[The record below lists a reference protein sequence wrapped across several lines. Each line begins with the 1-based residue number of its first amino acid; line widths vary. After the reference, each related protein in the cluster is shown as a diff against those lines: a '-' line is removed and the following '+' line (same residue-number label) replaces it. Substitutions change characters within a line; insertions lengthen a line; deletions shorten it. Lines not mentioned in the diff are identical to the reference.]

1 MLNKTRYVP
10 RRKRMAFLQQYF
22 SEVKFVIL
30 AFFMLVSISGCFEP
44 DVSKPRKSTY
54 WSLIELNG
62 EDSSNISSQPE
73 VHLIFHTNDNTF
85 HGSDG
90 CNRVNG
96 NYIRDEKAFKFERI
110 ASTKMYCEEG
120 MDQAHNFLNILNETN
135 QIKIEEDHL
144 ILYAADIEL
153 ARFEAKDEY

>member
-1 MLNKTRYVP
+1 ML
-10 RRKRMAFLQQYF
+10 
-22 SEVKFVIL
+22 I
-30 AFFMLVSISGCFEP
+30 SIGGCFEP
-44 DVSKPRKSTY
+44 DTSKPLKNTY
-54 WSLIELNG
+54 WSLMELNG

-96 NYIRDEKAFKFERI
+96 NYIRDKEVFKFESI
-110 ASTKMYCEEG
+110 ISTRMYCEEG
-120 MDQAHNFLNILNETN
+120 MDQANAFLQALSKTK
-135 QIKIEEDHL
+135 QIEIEENHL

>member
-1 MLNKTRYVP
+1 MPDKTRYNP
-10 RRKRMAFLQQYF
+10 IRKQMAFLQHYI
-22 SEVKFVIL
+22 SEAKFVIL
-30 AFFMLVSISGCFEP
+30 AFFMLVVIAGCFEP
-44 DVSKPRKSTY
+44 DANKPLKSTY

-62 EDSSNISSQPE
+62 EDSSNVSSQPE

-96 NYIRDEKAFKFERI
+96 SYTREEEAFRFESI
-110 ASTKMYCEEG
+110 ISTRMHCEEG
-120 MDQAHNFLNILNETN
+120 MDQANTFLQALSKTK
-135 QIKIEEDHL
+135 QIRIKESHL

>member
-1 MLNKTRYVP
+1 MPNKIQYIP
-10 RRKRMAFLQQYF
+10 RRKRMIFLRQYF
-22 SEVKFVIL
+22 TKAKSMLLV
-30 AFFMLVSISGCFEP
+30 FFLLVSFAGCFEP
-44 DVSKPRKSTY
+44 DASKPLKNTY
-54 WSLIELNG
+54 WSLIELNS
-62 EDSSNISSQPE
+62 EESSNISSQPE

-96 NYIRDEKAFKFERI
+96 NYIRDEKMFRFESI
-110 ASTKMYCEEG
+110 ISTRMHCAEG
-120 MDQAHNFLNILNETN
+120 MDQAYAFLQVLSKTKQLNI
-135 QIKIEEDHL
+135 EESHL

>member
-30 AFFMLVSISGCFEP
+30 AFFILVSMSGCFEP
-44 DVSKPRKSTY
+44 DVSKPLKNTY

-96 NYIRDEKAFKFERI
+96 NYIRDEKAFKFESI
-110 ASTKMYCEEG
+110 ISTRMHCEEG
-120 MDQAHNFLNILNETN
+120 MGQANAFLQVLSKTK
-135 QIKIEEDHL
+135 QIRIEESHL
-144 ILYAADIEL
+144 ILYTADIEL